1 MRFIRAFEFRVLREN
16 RRVVAGD
23 EDRKEE
29 LDGFHDVLSDISWC
43 RETAKVRKFIAD
55 AYLRGAAVGSAE
67 RAELEGS
74 TAAFCKR
81 RMRDRWNR
89 IIVRRVGKT
98 RAHTLKIKARVRARG
113 ARGQDSG
120 REGAESGAESR
131 ASVQEWFTQ
140 GRAAIA
146 QKKSRTQMQWM
157 LQLAGDWHASEETAV
172 PHPEPHMMRVMLVSN
187 LAVEQRFANGTS
199 RES

>member
-1 MRFIRAFEFRVLREN
+1 MFKFRSLRQN
-16 RRVVAGD
+16 RRVRAAEEHEPGK
-23 EDRKEE
+23 KEE
-29 LDGFHDVLSDISWC
+29 LDEFHDVLSDISWC

-55 AYLRGAAVGSAE
+55 AYVRGAAVGSAE

-113 ARGQDSG
+113 AL
-120 REGAESGAESR
+120 
-131 ASVQEWFTQ
+131 T
-140 GRAAIA
+140 
-146 QKKSRTQMQWM
+146 
-157 LQLAGDWHASEETAV
+157 
-172 PHPEPHMMRVMLVSN
+172 
-187 LAVEQRFANGTS
+187 GT
-199 RES
+199 RR